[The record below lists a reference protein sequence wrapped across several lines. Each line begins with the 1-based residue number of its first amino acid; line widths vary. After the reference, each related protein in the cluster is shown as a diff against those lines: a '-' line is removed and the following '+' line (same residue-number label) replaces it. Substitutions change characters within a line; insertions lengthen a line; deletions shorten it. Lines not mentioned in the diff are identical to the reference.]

1 MARAWGIWTQSK
13 LDLLRDY
20 LDAFTTATKLRS
32 PKERIYLDL
41 FGGEPENV
49 DRTTLNP
56 IDGSARIALDT
67 ANPPFSRLRFF
78 ELPPNAATLS
88 ATLSEEYPGRDVGV
102 YEGDCNETIGQALAD
117 LHRDDLAWA
126 PTFAFID
133 PNGPD
138 CHWTTL
144 NALAEHKGPH
154 AKTKVELWMLF
165 PVPLFQR
172 MLPKTGSV
180 RQEDNERITR
190 MYGTPEWHAVLAA
203 KLDGQITATEARE
216 EYVNLMRWRLEKV
229 LGYGWTHSLLVNN
242 ESNRPIYYMV
252 FATDSDPGKKI
263 MRDLYEKAAVT
274 FPKMIEQNRALRA
287 RMERESQGV
296 VDLFSSAGIEVPT
309 VSSGGPTRVQLPDDP
324 PEAPRPHDPDT
335 CRFCASDAPWE
346 EATLPEVE
354 PVEDYSLDEDS

>member
-1 MARAWGIWTQSK
+1 MARAWGIWTKSK
-13 LDLLRDY
+13 LDLLKDY
-20 LDAFTTATKLRS
+20 LDAFTTATKIKS

-49 DRTTLNP
+49 DRTTLSP

-67 ANPPFSRLRFF
+67 TNPPFTRLRFF
-78 ELPPNAATLS
+78 ELPQNAAKLRTTLQQ
-88 ATLSEEYPGRDVGV
+88 EFPGRDLRV
-102 YEGDCNETIGQALAD
+102 YEGDCNDSIHEALAD
-117 LHRDDLAWA
+117 LHRDDVAWA

-138 CHWTTL
+138 CHWATL
-144 NALAEHKGPH
+144 EALAAHKGPE

-172 MLPKTGSV
+172 MLPRTGAV
-180 RQEDNERITR
+180 RQEDEERITL
-190 MYGTPEWHAVLAA
+190 MYGTPAWHAVLAA
-203 KLDGQITATEARE
+203 KLDGEISATEARE
-216 EYVNLMRWRLEKV
+216 EYVNLMRWRLEQE
-229 LGYGWTHSLLVNN
+229 LGYSWTHHLMVNN

-274 FPKMIEQNRALRA
+274 FPKMIEQNRAIRE

-296 VDLFSSAGIEVPT
+296 MDLFSSAGIEVP
-309 VSSGGPTRVQLPDDP
+309 SAELASPGRIRLPDDP
-324 PEAPRPHDPDT
+324 PEAPREHDPQK
-335 CRFCASDAPWE
+335 CRFCTSDALWSQVPDE
-346 EATLPEVE
+346 DQVT
-354 PVEDYSLDEDS
+354 EDYLLDEDF